1 MIMCTEKNKY
11 SNILRFILV
20 FFIISMFVPA
30 CSSDKN
36 AVKPESDFEA
46 DKSIEKAD
54 EMIAGGYYDNAREI
68 LEEIRIKDT
77 SQQYDKI
84 AKLRIADTYFEEELY
99 DEAAAEYENFLNV
112 HSYHKYAPYAQFRL
126 AMSYFR
132 RIKTVDVSYSSAR
145 KALDEFKKLQTK
157 FPRNPFM
164 DVTESRIKMCRRILA
179 EYEYYVGNFYFEKGS
194 FEAAISRFNGLLKKY
209 PESGK
214 VSAVL
219 YYLGL
224 SYENLGQ
231 RDKALSS
238 LNQLIER
245 FPTVELSTEARKTIA
260 SFNKSK

>member
-1 MIMCTEKNKY
+1 MFASKNKY
-11 SNILRFILV
+11 FNIFRLIFI
-20 FFIISMFVPA
+20 FFAISMFVPA
-30 CSSDKN
+30 CSSDKT
-36 AVKPESDFEA
+36 AVKPESDFDA
-46 DKSIEKAD
+46 GKSLEKAN
-54 EMIAGGYYDNAREI
+54 EMISEGYYDNAREI

-77 SQQYDKI
+77 SQQFDKI
-84 AKLRIADTYFEEELY
+84 AKLRIADAYFEEELY
-99 DEAAAEYENFLNV
+99 GEAAAEYENFLHI

-132 RIKTVDVSYSSAR
+132 KIKTVDVSYSSAR
-145 KALDEFKKLQTK
+145 RALDEFKKLQTR

-164 DVTESRIKMCRRILA
+164 DITESRIKMCRRILA
-179 EYEYYVGNFYFEKGS
+179 EYEYYVGSFYFKKGS
-194 FEAAISRFNGLLKKY
+194 YEAAVSRFNDLLKDY

-214 VSAVL
+214 VSEVL

-238 LNQLIER
+238 LNQLIDR

-260 SFNKSK
+260 SFDKSK